1 MKIKKNSAWAT
12 ALFLLG
18 APSLCLAAA
27 PESAQ
32 QLTGTVRIAPAL
44 KSKISPEAV
53 LYVIARQTVTGP
65 PVAVKRIT
73 QPFKFPVHFSV
84 GPEDSMM
91 GGTKLEGQFSLS
103 ARISQNGSAMPK
115 PGDLQTKKAAE
126 NNAPGGAPVSLLI
139 EETR

>member
-1 MKIKKNSAWAT
+1 MKIKKNSTWVA
-12 ALFLLG
+12 ALFLFSSP
-18 APSLCLAAA
+18 ALCLAAA
-27 PESAQ
+27 PQAA

-103 ARISQNGSAMPK
+103 ARISQNGSAMPQ